1 MDSSHVSLISVFLHS
16 QGFEKFFCDKT
27 ISLGVNLVSLYKILK
42 CSSNEDSMTLI
53 WKDDPEILSF
63 IFESNSSDRIS
74 EFQLKLLQSNS
85 EQLGIPDT
93 NYSATVRL
101 AASEYKRICND
112 LSGLGDSITLEIS
125 DDGIKFEV
133 EGDIGNGIIHL
144 KKTIKEDDSDERVH
158 VELNEPVRMAFSM
171 KYLQSFS
178 KATPLCDKITLK
190 LAKEIPLQMEF
201 NVESIGYVRYY
212 LAPKIEKDLL

>member
-1 MDSSHVSLISVFLHS
+1 MDSSHVSLISVFLHC

-27 ISLGVNLVSLYKILK
+27 VSLGVNLVSLYKILK

-53 WKDDPEILSF
+53 WKDDPETLSF

-133 EGDIGNGIIHL
+133 EGDIGNGVIHL
-144 KKTIKEDDSDERVH
+144 KKTIKEDNSDERVH
-158 VELNEPVRMAFSM
+158 VELSEPVRMAFSM

-178 KATPLCDKITLK
+178 KATILCDKITLK

-212 LAPKIEKDLL
+212 LAPKIEKDMI